1 LDFLRVEVMIYSA
14 ALAVA
19 FIPRDQE
26 SGDAMLR
33 VFLALE
39 TSRINWG

>member
-1 LDFLRVEVMIYSA
+1 VEVMIYSA

-19 FIPRDQE
+19 FIPRDQQ
-26 SGDAMLR
+26 SGDACDMMLR